1 MHSPNPNPINRNSP
15 QSNPFKKRSPIIQS
29 NEQKR
34 VTNDRTA
41 ILTSH
46 SKQEARY
53 LIDLIANGIQ
63 NGDLFRGLSTLQRQ
77 KIASIMIPM
86 HIERD
91 EYVGL
96 ICSLS
101 LTQLSFIDTNQ
112 LFSFSPY
119 FFSFI

>member
-1 MHSPNPNPINRNSP
+1 MNAFAKSKSNQLKQS
-15 QSNPFKKRSPIIQS
+15 QSNPFKKSSPIIQS

-34 VTNDRTA
+34 VTDRTA
-41 ILTSH
+41 TLTSH

-63 NGDLFRGLSTLQRQ
+63 GDLFRGLSTLQRQ

-101 LTQLSFIDTNQ
+101 LTQLSFIDTN
-112 LFSFSPY
+112 
-119 FFSFI
+119 

>member
-1 MHSPNPNPINRNSP
+1 MNAFAKSKSNQKKH
-15 QSNPFKKRSPIIQS
+15 QSNPFKKSSPIIQS

-34 VTNDRTA
+34 VTDRTA
-41 ILTSH
+41 TATLTSH

-63 NGDLFRGLSTLQRQ
+63 NGDLYLSTLQRQ

-101 LTQLSFIDTNQ
+101 LIQLSFVDTN
-112 LFSFSPY
+112 
-119 FFSFI
+119 

>member
-1 MHSPNPNPINRNSP
+1 MHSPNPNPINGNSP

-41 ILTSH
+41 TLTSH

-101 LTQLSFIDTNQ
+101 LTQLSFIDTN
-112 LFSFSPY
+112 
-119 FFSFI
+119 

>member
-1 MHSPNPNPINRNSP
+1 MNAFAKSKSNQSKH
-15 QSNPFKKRSPIIQS
+15 QSNPFKKSPIIQS

-41 ILTSH
+41 TLTSH

-101 LTQLSFIDTNQ
+101 LTQLSFIDTN
-112 LFSFSPY
+112 
-119 FFSFI
+119 

>member
-1 MHSPNPNPINRNSP
+1 MNAFAKSKSNQKKH
-15 QSNPFKKRSPIIQS
+15 QSNPFKKSSPIIQS

-34 VTNDRTA
+34 VTDRTA
-41 ILTSH
+41 TATLTSH

-101 LTQLSFIDTNQ
+101 LTQLSFIDTN
-112 LFSFSPY
+112 
-119 FFSFI
+119 